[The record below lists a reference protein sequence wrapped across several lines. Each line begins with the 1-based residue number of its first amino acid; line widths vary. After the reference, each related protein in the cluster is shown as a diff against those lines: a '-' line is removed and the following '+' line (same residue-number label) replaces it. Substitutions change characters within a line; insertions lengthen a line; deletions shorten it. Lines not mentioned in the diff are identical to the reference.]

1 MAIKVKCPTCG
12 RLTEYSPENPWRPFC
27 CERCKIIDLGAWA
40 DETYSIK
47 GKPVEADD
55 DIDITEDSLATGEIP
70 DKTILN
76 EK

>member
-1 MAIKVKCPTCG
+1 M
-12 RLTEYSPENPWRPFC
+12 
-27 CERCKIIDLGAWA
+27 GAWA
-40 DETYSIK
+40 DEAYSIK